1 MRSMSP
7 SRTFCSS
14 SESCLFALNN
24 DIQLTSTQAP
34 HQLPTSSA
42 LGVTAHDEDDGD
54 DFHDARLLLEPVSL
68 RISGRITTQATAS
81 SERYAYSDSFTTTEH
96 SPSLK
101 HKPQKYQI
109 QLSLY
114 PISPDSSAKLQTQ
127 FHASSIITEQ
137 NTCFLTAL
145 PE

>member
-1 MRSMSP
+1 MRSTSL

-24 DIQLTSTQAP
+24 FIQLTSTQAP

-68 RISGRITTQATAS
+68 RISGRTATQATAS
-81 SERYAYSDSFTTTEH
+81 SERYAYSEPFTTTEH

-101 HKPQKYQI
+101 HKPKDIKY
-109 QLSLY
+109 SF
-114 PISPDSSAKLQTQ
+114 PCTQ
-127 FHASSIITEQ
+127 FFQTRAPNP
-137 NTCFLTAL
+137 NTVSHVLNHHRTKHMLSHGLA
-145 PE
+145 